1 MFLITPHITYNNY
14 THSYEVPVICNE
26 ILEAFT
32 DQYNLNDFDEEAV
45 DFFNETCDEV
55 FPNIVRELR
64 DKDDRFKHLL
74 PSGHIEV
81 ELPCLQQ
88 LMNESTLRNID
99 SVYEAVL
106 SNSVCF
112 PLTHSKKI
120 DIDNTFSNYQR
131 EVQVI
136 KSEDFVL

>member
-1 MFLITPHITYNNY
+1 MFLITPHISYNNH
-14 THSYEVPVICNE
+14 TNSYEVPVICNE

-74 PSGHIEV
+74 PSERIEV

-88 LMNESTLRNID
+88 LMSESTLNNID
-99 SVYEAVL
+99 LVYEAIL

-120 DIDNTFSNYQR
+120 DIDNTFSDYQR

-136 KSEDFVL
+136 NPEDFVL